1 MMTPGIFNAV
11 LFIYKQHK
19 RSFFSLNYKESNR
32 NNLFASSLWF
42 DGSSYELKMT
52 QSYETRL

>member
-1 MMTPGIFNAV
+1 MMPPGIFNAV

-19 RSFFSLNYKESNR
+19 RSLFDKESNR

-42 DGSSYELKMT
+42 DSSSYELKMT